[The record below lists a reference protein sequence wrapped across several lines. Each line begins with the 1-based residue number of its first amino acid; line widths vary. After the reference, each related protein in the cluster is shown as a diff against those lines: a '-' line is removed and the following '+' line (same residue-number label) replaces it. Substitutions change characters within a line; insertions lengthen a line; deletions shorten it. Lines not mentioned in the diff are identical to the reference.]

1 MAVAHFPHLATLNEP
16 SLPRAGTD
24 VPRSTRAISRLH
36 RSGGALPLPRRGEA
50 GRSNS
55 HSHATDGAA
64 PFNRPYPQG
73 CESRPCDLQAPLPR
87 ALRIEPYALNPMR

>member
-1 MAVAHFPHLATLNEP
+1 MAVAHFLHLATVNEP

-24 VPRSTRAISRLH
+24 VPRSTRAISRLSRLH

-73 CESRPCDLQAPLPR
+73 S
-87 ALRIEPYALNPMR
+87 